1 MWAVAPVSVFQS
13 VLRDG
18 VKVEGKILALLAN
31 SIVDGEGMYP
41 GVVLA

>member
-13 VLRDG
+13 VLRNG
-18 VKVEGKILALLAN
+18 VEVEGEILALPAN
-31 SIVDGEGMYP
+31 SMVAGEGIYP